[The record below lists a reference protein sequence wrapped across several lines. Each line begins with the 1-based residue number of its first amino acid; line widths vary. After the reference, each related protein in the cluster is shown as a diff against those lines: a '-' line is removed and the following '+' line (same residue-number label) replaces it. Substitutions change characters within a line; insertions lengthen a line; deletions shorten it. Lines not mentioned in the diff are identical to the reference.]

1 MYTTVYSLTSEQYEK
16 EVNVGRFIILRE
28 LYDKGII
35 ELDVYEDYINNY
47 AIIIKKASFFSSFW
61 EKFYSDNK
69 ERYILVKQQTLVE
82 HDDEPNE
89 KKAELKVV
97 EFDKKED

>member
-1 MYTTVYSLTSEQYEK
+1 MDLYSLTTEQYEK
-16 EVNVGRFIILRE
+16 EINVGRLIILRE
-28 LYDKGII
+28 LYNKEII
-35 ELDVYEDYINNY
+35 TEDVYNDYTLNY

-61 EKFYSDNK
+61 KKFYNDSK

-89 KKAELKVV
+89 KKADLKVV